1 MAKKNLRTSRGASNH
16 ANSGSSQEV
25 GSPSSTT
32 STVSG
37 DQPERLVSLDV
48 LCRRADRLIETVRMM
63 SEQMEQMLTEPNRAV
78 EKAERTTRSLNALS
92 QQLERKMAEA
102 QTKMAEVQAAER
114 ASLDRLQELQSAT
127 PTIHQ
132 AAQALI
138 ERVQRARQLT
148 EAFGKMMDGSAD
160 RVTELQSAGDRLRTL
175 TEASEKVGETVRQEV
190 VTLRELLRE
199 SRQERLAWE
208 QFLSRLPSVPAA
220 SAAPAP
226 LVPSAASKSKIAENL
241 KPTRTV
247 RIQAADPIEM
257 LIGNQA

>member
-114 ASLDRLQELQSAT
+114 ASLDRLQEL
-127 PTIHQ
+127 
-132 AAQALI
+132 
-138 ERVQRARQLT
+138 
-148 EAFGKMMDGSAD
+148 
-160 RVTELQSAGDRLRTL
+160 
-175 TEASEKVGETVRQEV
+175 
-190 VTLRELLRE
+190 
-199 SRQERLAWE
+199 
-208 QFLSRLPSVPAA
+208 
-220 SAAPAP
+220 
-226 LVPSAASKSKIAENL
+226 
-241 KPTRTV
+241 
-247 RIQAADPIEM
+247 
-257 LIGNQA
+257 